1 MFFFLW
7 IFLCNDHF
15 CLQEK
20 GLIVVCSRLSR
31 QRSWHLSQAE
41 SSEFFEKQGSI
52 WPLLAQKASPGAVA
66 WGWRTGRWSLAAHRC
81 SSLPLSLSGLC
92 VGPSCSVCCF
102 SECNRQGVL
111 ADRAV
116 NCSFYL
122 GCPGRRTPG
131 KKDSASAMGQLC
143 CFPLAREEEKIS
155 KCDSYCAE
163 SRVWLF
169 SAAVL

>member
-1 MFFFLW
+1 MTIFVCRRKGSLWFVPDYPDSAPDTYLRPKAQSFLRNRGAYGL
-7 IFLCNDHF
+7 FLHRKPVREQ
-15 CLQEK
+15 L
-20 GLIVVCSRLSR
+20 
-31 QRSWHLSQAE
+31 
-41 SSEFFEKQGSI
+41 
-52 WPLLAQKASPGAVA
+52 PGAGGLGGGA
-66 WGWRTGRWSLAAHRC
+66 SQLTAAV
-81 SSLPLSLSGLC
+81 PFPSLSGLC

-163 SRVWLF
+163 SRV
-169 SAAVL
+169 